1 MKVAEYAAYDAT
13 GLAALVQRR
22 EVSPKELARV
32 AAEAIA
38 AVNGEVNAVVETY
51 PDRIENL
58 DEKTL
63 PDGPSANA
71 PFWGVP
77 FLIKDIGAHLDGRKF
92 ECGSRLLKGNVV
104 QGDSHV
110 GKLFKE
116 AGLNIIGR
124 TNAPEY
130 SIAGTTE
137 NALYGNT
144 STPWRKGYMAGGSTG
159 GGAAAVSSGM
169 VPVAHGSDI
178 GGSIRIP
185 ASLCGG
191 VGLKPSR
198 GRVSAGP
205 RMEEGGWGLAAN
217 FAQTRTIRDAA
228 RMLDAMAKPQ
238 VGDPFIIPKPDL
250 PYAELIARDAPKL
263 KIAWSTK
270 PVMNA
275 AVDPEVAAAVER
287 VAKLLAAHGHEVVE
301 EHPDFDGVEASLK
314 MLDVWFFG
322 FAADLDARGAKLG
335 RKPGPDTLEPITLK
349 IYEYSQRITQAG
361 FLASHGMMNT
371 MRRKLGVLLAKHDI
385 WLSPTTAHVAEPHGI
400 YNQGRTD
407 LSAEDWLV
415 LADGPV
421 QFCFPHNIMGT
432 PAISLPLAMHSS
444 GLPIGVQLGAG
455 PAREHLVLQL
465 AAMLEQELP
474 WKDRVPPLHAAR
486 F

>member
-1 MKVAEYAAYDAT
+1 MKLKEYAAYDAT
-13 GLAALVQRR
+13 GLAALVAKR
-22 EVSPKELARV
+22 EIAPKELARV
-32 AAEAIA
+32 AAEAID

-51 PDRIENL
+51 PDRIEAL
-58 DEKTL
+58 EERTL
-63 PDGPSANA
+63 TDGP
-71 PFWGVP
+71 FKGVP
-77 FLIKDIGAHLDGRKF
+77 FLIKDIGAHLDGRTF

-124 TNAPEY
+124 SNAPEY

-159 GGAAAVSSGM
+159 GGGAAVSSGM
-169 VPVAHGSDI
+169 VPMAHGSDI

-217 FAQTRTIRDAA
+217 FNQTKTIRDTAA
-228 RMLDAMAKPQ
+228 MLDAMSKPQ
-238 VGDPFIIPKPDL
+238 VGDPFVIPKPDL
-250 PYAELIARDAPKL
+250 PYAEHFTRDAPRL
-263 KIAWSTK
+263 KIAWSAR

-275 AVDPEVAAAVER
+275 EVDPEVAAAVER
-287 VAKLLAAHGHEVVE
+287 TARLLASHGHEVVE
-301 EHPDFDGVEASLK
+301 DHPDFDGVEASHK

-335 RKPGPDTLEPITLK
+335 RKPGPDTLEPVTLK
-349 IYEYSQRITQAG
+349 IYEHSQRITPAG

-371 MRRKLGVLLAKHDI
+371 MRRKLGQLMAKHDI

-400 YNQGRTD
+400 YNQGRAD
-407 LSAEDWLV
+407 LSTEEWLV
-415 LADGPV
+415 LGDGAV

-432 PAISLPLAMHSS
+432 PAISLPLAMQASCRLS
-444 GLPIGVQLGAG
+444 GVQLGSR
-455 PAREHLVLQL
+455 PAQEHLLLQL
-465 AAMLEQELP
+465 AAMLEQEMPL
-474 WKDRVPPLHAAR
+474 KDRVAPLHVSR
-486 F
+486 H

>member
-1 MKVAEYAAYDAT
+1 MKLKEYAAYDAT
-13 GLAALVQRR
+13 GLAALVAKR
-22 EVSPKELARV
+22 EIAPKELARV
-32 AAEAIA
+32 AAEAID
-38 AVNGEVNAVVETY
+38 AVNGEVNAGVETY
-51 PDRIENL
+51 PDRIEAL
-58 DEKTL
+58 DERTL
-63 PDGPSANA
+63 ADGP
-71 PFWGVP
+71 FKGVP
-77 FLIKDIGAHLDGRKF
+77 FLIKDIGAHLDGRTF

-124 TNAPEY
+124 SNAPEY

-137 NALYGNT
+137 NALYGDT

-159 GGAAAVSSGM
+159 GGGAAVSSGM
-169 VPVAHGSDI
+169 VPMAHGSDI

-217 FAQTRTIRDAA
+217 FTQTKTIRDTAA
-228 RMLDAMAKPQ
+228 MLDAMSKPQ
-238 VGDPFIIPKPDL
+238 VGDPFVIPKPDL
-250 PYAELIARDAPKL
+250 PYAELFTRDAPRL
-263 KIAWSTK
+263 KIAWSAR

-275 AVDPEVAAAVER
+275 EVDPEVAAAVER
-287 VAKLLAAHGHEVVE
+287 TARLLASQGHEVVE
-301 EHPDFDGVEASLK
+301 DHPDFVGGEAIHK
-314 MLDVWFFG
+314 MREVWGFG

-335 RKPGPDTLEPITLK
+335 RKPGPDTLEPVTLK
-349 IYEYSQRITQAG
+349 IYEHSQRITPAG

-371 MRRKLGVLLAKHDI
+371 MRRKLGQLMAKHDI

-400 YNQGRTD
+400 YNQGRAD
-407 LSAEDWLV
+407 LSTEEWLV
-415 LADGPV
+415 LGDGAV

-444 GLPIGVQLGAG
+444 GLPIGVQLGAR
-455 PAREHLVLQL
+455 PAQEHLLLQL
-465 AAMLEQELP
+465 AAMLEQEMP
-474 WKDRVPPLHAAR
+474 WKDRVAPLHVSR
-486 F
+486 H

>member
-1 MKVAEYAAYDAT
+1 MKLKEYAAYDAT
-13 GLAALVQRR
+13 GLAQLVARR
-22 EVSPKELARV
+22 EIAPKELARV

-51 PDRIENL
+51 PDRIEAL

-63 PDGPSANA
+63 HEGP
-71 PFWGVP
+71 FKGVP

-92 ECGSRLLKGNVV
+92 ECGSRLLKDNVV
-104 QGDSHV
+104 RGDSHV

-124 TNAPEY
+124 SNAPEY

-159 GGAAAVSSGM
+159 GGGAAVSSGM
-169 VPVAHGSDI
+169 VPMAHGSDI

-217 FAQTRTIRDAA
+217 FVQTKTIRDTAA
-228 RMLDAMAKPQ
+228 MLDAMSKPQ
-238 VGDPFIIPKPDL
+238 VGDPFVIPKPDL
-250 PYAELIARDAPKL
+250 PYAELFKRDAPKL
-263 KIAWSTK
+263 KIAWSAK

-275 AVDPEVAAAVER
+275 EVDPEVAAAVER
-287 VAKLLAAHGHEVVE
+287 TAKLLASHGHEVVE
-301 EHPDFDGVEASLK
+301 DHPDFDGVEASKK

-335 RKPGPDTLEPITLK
+335 RKAGPDTLEPITLK
-349 IYEYSQRITQAG
+349 IYEYSKRITPEG

-371 MRRKLGVLLAKHDI
+371 LRRKLGVLMAKHDI
-385 WLSPTTAHVAEPHGI
+385 WLTPTTAHVAEPHGI

-407 LSAEDWLV
+407 LSTEDWLV
-415 LADGPV
+415 LGDGAV

-455 PAREHLVLQL
+455 PAQEHLLLQL
-465 AAMLEQELP
+465 AAMLEQEMP
-474 WKDRVPPLHAAR
+474 WKDRVAPLNASRH
-486 F
+486 